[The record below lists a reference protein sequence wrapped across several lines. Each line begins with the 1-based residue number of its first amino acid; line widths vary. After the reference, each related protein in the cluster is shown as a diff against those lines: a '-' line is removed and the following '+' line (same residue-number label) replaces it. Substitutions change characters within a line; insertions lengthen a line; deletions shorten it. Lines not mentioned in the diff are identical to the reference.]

1 MGWLFDDDKPKR
13 RKIDK
18 NTRDAVWFKYMG
30 NQAEGKCYCCEIRT
44 IHITDFQVGH
54 NKAVAKGGNDNISN
68 LRPICGPCNRGM
80 GTSSIESYKKKY
92 FGKAETTA
100 INEKAESASDKAEA
114 PINKKDLLSS
124 LTKAKLKKIVKE
136 LDLDYNEFF
145 DGDQKEDYLKFLMSS
160 RKASVKNIQKILSI
174 TDRNSPFDYPLNS
187 KF

>member
-54 NKAVAKGGNDNISN
+54 NKALAKGGNDNISN

-80 GTSSIESYKKKY
+80 GTSSIEGYKKKY
-92 FGKAETTA
+92 FGKAEAVAT
-100 INEKAESASDKAEA
+100 SDKADTTVDAAEA
-114 PINKKDLLSS
+114 PITKKDLLIS
-124 LTKAKLKKIVKE
+124 LNKTKLKKIVKE
-136 LDLDYNEFF
+136 LDLDYSEFF
-145 DGDQKEDYLKFLMSS
+145 DGDEKEDYVKFLMSS
-160 RKASVKNIQKILSI
+160 RKASVKNIQKIL
-174 TDRNSPFDYPLNS
+174 
-187 KF
+187 K